1 MGRQP
6 LYRISQQVQLANQA
20 LNAATLG
27 LQKVENQDVQDLQNA
42 ENISIVK
49 SIFDPLGI
57 TKSGGDG
64 NADRARVDIAKDAL
78 NRSQAKV
85 DQILSNLKTET
96 TALQV
101 AIDKYTA
108 AATKHFS
115 MLADIDRLRVHIKD
129 NIIYYMQAIS
139 CARWRRRSRS
149 KIGR

>member
-42 ENISIVK
+42 ENISVVK

-64 NADRARVDIAKDAL
+64 NADRARVDFANPAAD
-78 NRSQAKV
+78 RG
-85 DQILSNLKTET
+85 
-96 TALQV
+96 
-101 AIDKYTA
+101 TA
-108 AATKHFS
+108 AA
-115 MLADIDRLRVHIKD
+115 A
-129 NIIYYMQAIS
+129 
-139 CARWRRRSRS
+139 
-149 KIGR
+149 